1 MFERQETQF
10 DLITESCESAKACQL
25 ESSAMAAGVP
35 EFFRQFAVMIN
46 AGLPVIRCLEVLSE
60 QFGGRL
66 SRVALRMRESVSSG
80 STLTEAAQEHRGVF
94 SPLAVN
100 LIRAAEMSGH
110 LDLVL
115 QRLADSQENLSRMKR
130 QFISKMIYPAILL
143 HAGAVIPS
151 VVTWFNKGSEAA
163 LIEVGKVLVPV
174 YLVIIAC
181 FLIYKFSKIV
191 PPARFFFD
199 AVFYHVPIIG
209 GTIRKVGVARF
220 ASTFEAMNS
229 AGISVLEAVPMS
241 AEATGN
247 AVMEW
252 KIKRAVPRLHD
263 GEDLAIALAGKRA
276 FSPMVNGMIATG
288 AERGKLDVMLAKVS
302 EHAELDARTSIDR
315 MGTIVPG
322 LIYALIAIYAGM
334 TIIRMMSGYVDML
347 KI

>member
-1 MFERQETQF
+1 
-10 DLITESCESAKACQL
+10 
-25 ESSAMAAGVP
+25 MAAGVP

-66 SRVALRMRESVSSG
+66 SRVALRMRERVSSG

-151 VVTWFNKGSEAA
+151 VVTLFDKKKGSEAA
-163 LIEVGKVLVPV
+163 LIEVGQVLVPV

-209 GTIRKVGVARF
+209 GMIRKVGVARF

-263 GEDLAIALAGKRA
+263 GEDLAIALAGTRA

-288 AERGKLDVMLAKVS
+288 AESGKLDTMLAKVS

-334 TIIRMMSGYVDML
+334 KIISMMSGYVDML
-347 KI
+347 KMKI